1 MAGFC
6 ESASS
11 LRAPK
16 LAAVGA
22 KSPIVSGRNLK
33 YSRFRETGALDGLT
47 PTSEINTRFLSKRS
61 GAGREYQQE
70 SGNDHAHEHT
80 NVKRITELT
89 PIDAVAVDSSKECSM
104 ANNKNPSEKQP
115 GEKAA
120 GKYHYNPGNMSGKTV
135 KTGKEEEQKNDVD
148 KLQSRD
154 EVADKRS

>member
-1 MAGFC
+1 
-6 ESASS
+6 
-11 LRAPK
+11 L
-16 LAAVGA
+16 
-22 KSPIVSGRNLK
+22 
-33 YSRFRETGALDGLT
+33 TGTVGLT